1 MSAVLKLFRSAE
13 KKKKNAAA
21 KGGGQHYLDIGEI
34 GMPTQVIH
42 NFSGKVNDDGTIE
55 GIPESWKQRIKLM
68 ITSEE
73 AENPDNAEKA
83 AQLFKWI
90 QTRGREGSHEEFMR
104 VNSDSPSNSLLSDP
118 GTGSDVRSTQNT
130 NSDVSFAS
138 CPEEDAEEDYERTEG
153 GEDQSESG
161 DNFNNMPTSDAIPP
175 SNTVSNASKPLSP
188 TSPTSIRPLCD
199 NEVPTLRRKPKE
211 RGTRQGPR
219 VTRNLTEE
227 QIIGQLHDCCRMG
240 DPWKDYDKDVK
251 LGEGAA
257 GVVWLATHRDTG
269 EKVAVKDI
277 DLDKQTK
284 KDLILM
290 EIKVMKE
297 LNHPNL
303 VNFKEAYMVEMHLF
317 VVMEFMEGGPL
328 TDVVTECVMR
338 EPQIALISREVV
350 KGIQYLHSKSILH
363 RDIKSDNILLGMDGK
378 VKITDFGFCANIQK
392 DEQRHTM
399 VGTPYWMAPEVVNRK
414 HYGKKVDIWSLGIMA
429 LEMKD
434 GEPPY
439 LKEAPLRAL
448 WLIAQEGKPKI
459 EGKEQMSPEFQDF
472 IDKCL
477 EVDVESRWSAEQLL
491 DHPFLDKSCEPK
503 KIIPLI
509 KAAKQQLEKL

>member
-13 KKKKNAAA
+13 KKKKN
-21 KGGGQHYLDIGEI
+21 GNHYLDIGEI
-34 GMPTQVIH
+34 GMPTQVSH
-42 NFSGKVNDDGTIE
+42 NFSGKINPDGTID
-55 GIPESWKQRIKLM
+55 GIPESWKQRLQLM

-73 AENPDNAEKA
+73 AENPDNTEKA

-90 QTRGREGSHEEFMR
+90 DTREREGSEEFMR
-104 VNSDSPSNSLLSDP
+104 VNSDSPSNSLHSDTEAP
-118 GTGSDVRSTQNT
+118 NT
-130 NSDVSFAS
+130 NSDVSFVS
-138 CPEEDAEEDYERTEG
+138 CLEEEEVL
-153 GEDQSESG
+153 
-161 DNFNNMPTSDAIPP
+161 PTSNENINQNTNNVTEKPP
-175 SNTVSNASKPLSP
+175 NPSPLPSP
-188 TSPTSIRPLCD
+188 VDSPSVTAVRQGCET
-199 NEVPTLRRKPKE
+199 EVPTLRRKQKE
-211 RGTRQGPR
+211 RTTKQGPR

-227 QIIGQLHDCCRMG
+227 QILAQLHDCCVHFS
-240 DPWKDYDKDVK
+240 PWEHYQKDSEEPI
-251 LGEGAA
+251 GAGAA
-257 GVVWLATHRDTG
+257 GVVHLATHKETG

-277 DLDKQTK
+277 DLTKQTK

-328 TDVVTECVMR
+328 TDVVTETVMR
-338 EPQIALISREVV
+338 EPLIAMVSNEVV
-350 KGIQYLHSKSILH
+350 KGMEYLHSKNILH

-378 VKITDFGFCANIQK
+378 VKITDFGFCANIQEN
-392 DEQRHTM
+392 EQRHTM

-459 EGKEQMSPEFQDF
+459 EGRDQLSPEFQDF
-472 IDKCL
+472 LDKCL
-477 EVDVESRWSAEQLL
+477 EVEVEKRWTAEQLRS
-491 DHPFLDKSCEPK
+491 HQFLAKACEPR

-509 KAAKQQLEKL
+509 KAAKQQLDKL